1 MAPVESTTIPPRTGA
16 EGGGL
21 PATVGNAHVVSDH
34 PRYAMTKTARVYKI
48 EMLIRNRGHVS
59 FQALLDEL
67 EVSPATLKRDLD
79 YLKDQLGAPIEYDRF
94 LNGYRFGQEYRGQKH
109 ELPGLWFSERELYSL
124 LMAHQLLSELDS
136 EGVISRH
143 LQPLLERIHLM
154 LGTGEADAKALLKRI
169 KIISPA
175 KRPVP
180 TQFFE
185 MVGEALLKRRRL
197 HIRYLTRG
205 RGEISERAVSPQR
218 LVHYKNT
225 WYLDAWCHSRER
237 LLRFALDAVE
247 GADALE
253 TKAKEVPLKQVEA
266 EMDGGYGIYAG
277 AKRHWAT
284 LVFQAQAA
292 QWVSREEWHP
302 DQAGKRLGDGR
313 YELKVPYSSDTEIIM
328 DILRHGDH
336 VFVVLPDGL
345 RKSVAARLSSA
356 VHQYGPSDL
365 SQDEGENKNAKNL
378 RQHRKVTLAGAA
390 EHTADIRAR

>member
-1 MAPVESTTIPPRTGA
+1 
-16 EGGGL
+16 
-21 PATVGNAHVVSDH
+21 
-34 PRYAMTKTARVYKI
+34 MTKTARVYKI

-94 LNGYRFGQEYRGQKH
+94 LNGYRFDQEYRGQKH

-124 LMAHQLLSELDS
+124 LMANQLLSELDS

-154 LGTGEADAKALLKRI
+154 LGTGEADAKALLKRV

-205 RGEISERAVSPQR
+205 RGEVNERDVSPQR
-218 LVHYKNT
+218 LVHYRNT
-225 WYLDAWCHSRER
+225 WYLDAWCHTREK
-237 LLRFALDAVE
+237 LLRFALDAIE
-247 GADALE
+247 ESQALD
-253 TKAKEVPLKQVEA
+253 TKAKEVSLKQVEA

-277 AKRHWAT
+277 AKRHWAS
-284 LVFQAQAA
+284 LLFAAQAA
-292 QWVSREEWHP
+292 QWISREEWHP
-302 DQAGKRLGDGR
+302 EQRGKWLEDGSF
-313 YELKVPYSSDTEIIM
+313 ELQIPYVDETEIVM
-328 DILRHGDH
+328 DILRHGNQ
-336 VFVVLPDGL
+336 VRVQSPD
-345 RKSVAARLSSA
+345 
-356 VHQYGPSDL
+356 
-365 SQDEGENKNAKNL
+365 
-378 RQHRKVTLAGAA
+378 TLAKRVAEQLETAA
-390 EHTADIRAR
+390 MQYRD